1 MTKKNLPLPPSGFG
15 LPFISETLGF
25 FTDRDFVT
33 KYYRK
38 YGKIFKSNI
47 LGRPTVFIIGLEAN
61 KFILS
66 THLDYFSLREGFP
79 KSFRE
84 LLGRSLAFQ
93 DKEEHQNNRRL
104 MMPAFHG
111 KALENYIETMIEITE
126 DYCQQ
131 WLKKGKIVWFPEFK
145 QLTFAI
151 ASTLLI
157 GADFG
162 DAKGTLRARHSSTS
176 VAQLDRWFTEL
187 TKGLFAIP
195 LRLPITTYGKALRAR
210 DKILTYLESV
220 IALKRNNLGTDVLSL
235 LMHSEDEEGNSL
247 SLEELKA
254 QAILLLFAGHETTT
268 SLLTSFCMVL
278 ARRPDICQKLRDEQE
293 YLGLELPLNLAS
305 LKQMTYLE
313 RTIEEVG
320 RIYPPIAG
328 GFRSVVEEVE
338 FDGYRIPKGW
348 LVFYRTSATHLD
360 PDIFPN
366 PHEFNPDR
374 HLQRAPEYSLVT
386 YGGGSRVCLGMAFAK
401 MEIKIIAAILL
412 RSYQWELL
420 PNQNLAL
427 NIFPTLRPRDG
438 LLVNF
443 TKYFR

>member
-1 MTKKNLPLPPSGFG
+1 MKPKNLPLPPSGFG
-15 LPFISETLGF
+15 LPFIIETLGF
-25 FTDRDFVT
+25 FTDRDFIV
-33 KYYRK
+33 KHYRK

-47 LGRPTVFIIGLEAN
+47 LGRPTVFLIGLEAN

-79 KSFRE
+79 KNFRE

-93 DKEEHQNNRRL
+93 DKEEHQYNRRL

-111 KALENYIETMIEITE
+111 KALENYIETMVKLTE
-126 DYCQQ
+126 NYCQQ
-131 WLKKGKIVWFPEFK
+131 WLEKEKIVWFPEFK

-157 GADFG
+157 GADS
-162 DAKGTLRARHSSTS
+162 DDRNSQNS
-176 VAQLDRWFTEL
+176 VTQLNQWFTEL
-187 TKGLFAIP
+187 TKGLFSIP

-210 DKILTYLESV
+210 NKILAYIDSV
-220 IALKRNNLGTDVLSL
+220 IAFKRNNLGTDVLSL
-235 LMHSEDEEGNSL
+235 LMQSEDEEENSL
-247 SLEELKA
+247 SLEELKE

-278 ARRPDICQKLRDEQE
+278 ARRHDICQKLRDEQKS
-293 YLGLELPLNLAS
+293 LGLELPLNLAS

-320 RIYPPIAG
+320 RLYPPIAG

-348 LVFYRTSATHLD
+348 LVFYRTSTTHLD
-360 PDIFPN
+360 PNIFPN

-401 MEIKIIAAILL
+401 MEIKIIAALLL
-412 RSYQWELL
+412 RSYRWELL
-420 PNQNLAL
+420 PNQNLDL

-438 LLVNF
+438 LSVNF
-443 TKYFR
+443 ARY